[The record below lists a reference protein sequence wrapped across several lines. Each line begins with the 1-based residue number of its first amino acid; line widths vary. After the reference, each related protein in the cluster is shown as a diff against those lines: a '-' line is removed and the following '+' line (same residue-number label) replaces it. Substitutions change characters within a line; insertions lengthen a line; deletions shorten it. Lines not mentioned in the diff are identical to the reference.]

1 MDLNFRGSRI
11 VIRVDLT
18 IKCPIYLLG
27 LKVLCAEAG
36 FAVVGTRS
44 STAEPALWRSDV
56 SVIDPDAVA
65 NAEPLDHVEM
75 VLAHQPVVV
84 VNTTEIPGLSLGQ
97 GMGAVLARESPA
109 ATLVAAIRAAAPNTT
124 GTGDQNP
131 ASASIRDLM
140 RQLSARERQVLGHV
154 ASGLTHQQIGRAL
167 GISQHTVDTYV
178 KRIRTKLRAGNKAEL
193 TKVATVANLAALPVD
208 PGTVA
213 LRKVG

>member
-1 MDLNFRGSRI
+1 MDLNFRGSRM

-65 NAEPLDHVEM
+65 DVEPLDHVEM
-75 VLAHQPVVV
+75 VLTHQPVIV
-84 VNTTEIPGLSLGQ
+84 VNTTEIPGLTLGQ
-97 GMGAVLARESPA
+97 EMGAVLARESPA
-109 ATLVAAIRAAAPNTT
+109 ATLVAAIRAAAANT
-124 GTGDQNP
+124 GAENS
-131 ASASIRDLM
+131 ASASIRDLV

-154 ASGLTHQQIGRAL
+154 ASGLTHQQIGRTL

-208 PGTVA
+208 AGTAA